1 MPLYDYQ
8 CEKCSEKFEVR
19 QCYGQDG
26 SKMKCP
32 KCGEPNPRKLITGF
46 STSGSGSRPKTGRS
60 ATCRGGAAEVKS
72 SGLVEVAGL

>member
-8 CEKCSEKFEVR
+8 CDKCSEKFEVH

-26 SKMKCP
+26 SKLKCP

-46 STSGSGSRPKTGRS
+46 STSGS
-60 ATCRGGAAEVKS
+60 S
-72 SGLVEVAGL
+72 SENEQVCYVPRRDG

>member
-46 STSGSGSRPKTGRS
+46 STSGSGSSTENGQVCYIPK
-60 ATCRGGAAEVKS
+60 RGG
-72 SGLVEVAGL
+72 